1 MAAHV
6 MDSAVYGH
14 LWGTPELREEFSDT
28 GRTQAWLDILA
39 ALAGAQAELGLIPE
53 AAATEIAEKARV
65 ELVDLEEVAARTRRT
80 GHSTLGLIQV
90 LRELLGP
97 GAGEWVYYGATVQDV
112 TDTWTGLVMRRVTA
126 IIVRDLHRVEASLL
140 RLASEHRDTI
150 MVGRTHGQPGL
161 PITFGFKAAVWA
173 AEVRRHLDRW
183 LGSAE
188 RLAVGQLAGAV
199 GTCSFW
205 GEQAVELQHRFCRR
219 LGLEAPD
226 MTWLTARDRVAE
238 FTWLLGVTTGTVAK
252 IGREV
257 YNLARIEVGELR
269 EPFRPGLVG
278 SITMPHKRNPELSE
292 HLGTLARVVRSAAG
306 LALEGMIHDHERDG
320 AAWKAE
326 WAFLPEACMAA
337 GAATGFAVELVG
349 GLQVDAARMA
359 QNLRMQEGYVLSE
372 PVLVVLAARLGKHTA
387 QEVVYEAAMAGID
400 RRLSF
405 REALLDDPR
414 VASVL
419 SEGELDG
426 ALDPAAALGRA
437 GELVDRV
444 LAAGRAARA
453 RDQVG
458 P

>member
-1 MAAHV
+1 MAHV
-6 MDSAVYGH
+6 MDSVVYGH
-14 LWGTPELREEFSDT
+14 LWGTPELREEFSDA

-39 ALAGAQAELGLIPE
+39 ALAGAQAELGLVPE
-53 AAATEIAEKARV
+53 AAAAEIADKARV

-112 TDTWTGLVMRRVTA
+112 TDTWTGLVMQRMTA
-126 IIVRDLHRVEASLL
+126 IVVRDLRRVEASLL
-140 RLASEHRDTI
+140 QLAAEHRDTI

-205 GEQAVELQHRFCRR
+205 GEQALELQRRFCRR
-219 LGLEAPD
+219 LGLGTPD

-238 FTWLLGVTTGTVAK
+238 FTWLLGMSTGTVAK

-257 YNLARIEVGELR
+257 YNLARLEVGELR

-292 HLGTLARVVRSAAG
+292 HLGTLARIVRSAAG

-320 AAWKAE
+320 TAWKAE

-337 GAATGFAVELVG
+337 GAATGFGVELVG

-359 QNLRMQEGYVLSE
+359 QNLRAQEGYVLSE

-387 QEVVYEAAMAGID
+387 QEVVYQAAMAGID

-414 VASVL
+414 LASVL
-419 SEGELDG
+419 SEEELDG
-426 ALDPAAALGRA
+426 VLDPTNALGRA

-444 LAAGRAARA
+444 LAAGRAAQD

-458 P
+458 R